1 MNQPSKT
8 PAQSFAELRARLQDP
23 EFLAGHGLGNEVPF
37 FILPYAAAQ
46 EDEVRA
52 QTASLVEDFPAEQA
66 DARAHAG
73 AGAAAA
79 AEQDDA
85 AAGAATAAERADA
98 SNDAAVHA
106 HASAATGSATRVVHF
121 DLWDV
126 FLQICT
132 ERRILEKIP
141 ALEERRGTEGLL
153 RRMEKIATP
162 EAFLKVMSERYE
174 QLGGQTP
181 GRDVVL
187 VSGVG
192 KVYPLV
198 RAHNILENAQP
209 VFTEVPMVMLYPGV
223 YDGQQLHLFG
233 KISDGNYYRAF
244 SLI

>member
-1 MNQPSKT
+1 MEQQGKT
-8 PAQSFAELRARLQDP
+8 PAQSFAELRQRLQDP

-37 FILPYAAAQ
+37 FILPYAAAL
-46 EDEVRA
+46 EDEVREQVEA
-52 QTASLVEDFPAEQA
+52 LVRDFAPTPQDGAPAP
-66 DARAHAG
+66 
-73 AGAAAA
+73 
-79 AEQDDA
+79 QDPP
-85 AAGAATAAERADA
+85 ATD
-98 SNDAAVHA
+98 
-106 HASAATGSATRVVHF
+106 GTRVIQF

-126 FLQICT
+126 FLQICQ

-174 QLGGQTP
+174 ALGGQMP

-187 VSGVG
+187 ISGVG

-244 SLI
+244 SLL

>member
-1 MNQPSKT
+1 MNQMAKT
-8 PAQSFAELRARLQDP
+8 PAQAFTELRQRLQDP

-52 QTASLVEDFPAEQA
+52 QTASLLADFPT
-66 DARAHAG
+66 
-73 AGAAAA
+73 
-79 AEQDDA
+79 EQD
-85 AAGAATAAERADA
+85 G
-98 SNDAAVHA
+98 
-106 HASAATGSATRVVHF
+106 TRVVHF

-126 FLQICT
+126 FLQICE

-162 EAFLKVMSERYE
+162 EAFLKVMSDRYE
-174 QLGGQTP
+174 QMGGQRA

-187 VSGVG
+187 IGGVG

-244 SLI
+244 SLL

>member
-52 QTASLVEDFPAEQA
+52 QTASLVEDFPAEQTG
-66 DARAHAG
+66 DGAR
-73 AGAAAA
+73 
-79 AEQDDA
+79 
-85 AAGAATAAERADA
+85 
-98 SNDAAVHA
+98 VI
-106 HASAATGSATRVVHF
+106 HF

>member
-1 MNQPSKT
+1 MEQQGKS
-8 PAQSFAELRARLQDP
+8 PAQAFAGLRTRLQDP

-37 FILPYAAAQ
+37 FILPYAAAL
-46 EDEVRA
+46 EDEVRQQVKALVRDFAPTA
-52 QTASLVEDFPAEQA
+52 QDGAPVPQDSPTAD
-66 DARAHAG
+66 G
-73 AGAAAA
+73 
-79 AEQDDA
+79 
-85 AAGAATAAERADA
+85 
-98 SNDAAVHA
+98 
-106 HASAATGSATRVVHF
+106 TRVIHF

-126 FLQICT
+126 FLQICQ

-174 QLGGQTP
+174 ELGGQVP

-187 VSGVG
+187 ISGVG

-244 SLI
+244 SLL

>member
-1 MNQPSKT
+1 MEQQGKS
-8 PAQSFAELRARLQDP
+8 PAQAFAELRQRLQDP

-37 FILPYAAAQ
+37 FILPYTAAL
-46 EDEVRA
+46 EDEVRQQVEAVVRDFAPTA
-52 QTASLVEDFPAEQA
+52 QDGAPVPQDSPTAGD
-66 DARAHAG
+66 
-73 AGAAAA
+73 
-79 AEQDDA
+79 
-85 AAGAATAAERADA
+85 
-98 SNDAAVHA
+98 
-106 HASAATGSATRVVHF
+106 TRVIHF

-126 FLQICT
+126 FLQICQ

-141 ALEERRGTEGLL
+141 ALEERRGTDGLL

-174 QLGGQTP
+174 ELGGQMP

-187 VSGVG
+187 ISGVG

-244 SLI
+244 SLL

>member
-8 PAQSFAELRARLQDP
+8 PAQSFAELRGRLQDP

-37 FILPYAAAQ
+37 FILPYSAAQ

-52 QTASLVEDFPAEQA
+52 QTASLLEDFPAKP
-66 DARAHAG
+66 G
-73 AGAAAA
+73 P
-79 AEQDDA
+79 AEQVA
-85 AAGAATAAERADA
+85 A
-98 SNDAAVHA
+98 HA
-106 HASAATGSATRVVHF
+106 HASAPSAGSATRVVHF

-126 FLQICT
+126 FLQICA

-141 ALEERRGTEGLL
+141 ALEEHRGTEGLL

-162 EAFLKVMSERYE
+162 EAFLKVMRERYE
-174 QLGGQTP
+174 QLGGQVP

>member
-1 MNQPSKT
+1 MEQQGKS
-8 PAQSFAELRARLQDP
+8 PAQSFVELRARLQDP

-37 FILPYAAAQ
+37 FILPYAAAL
-46 EDEVRA
+46 EDEVREQVEALVRDFAPTA
-52 QTASLVEDFPAEQA
+52 QD
-66 DARAHAG
+66 G
-73 AGAAAA
+73 APA
-79 AEQDDA
+79 AEDSPTTS
-85 AAGAATAAERADA
+85 G
-98 SNDAAVHA
+98 
-106 HASAATGSATRVVHF
+106 TRLIHF

-126 FLQICT
+126 FLQICA

-141 ALEERRGTEGLL
+141 ALEERRGTEALL

-162 EAFLKVMSERYE
+162 EAFLKVMATDYE
-174 QLGGQTP
+174 QIGGQMP

-187 VSGVG
+187 ISGVG

-209 VFTEVPMVMLYPGV
+209 VFTEVPMVMLYPGI

-244 SLI
+244 SLL